1 MIKVQPQADSRH
13 ILYTRTACVPG
24 LVLAKVR
31 AAEADGIQSNAA
43 TMVRKGTDQKQ
54 PPKAQHV

>member
-1 MIKVQPQADSRH
+1 MIEMQPQADSMYTH
-13 ILYTRTACVPG
+13 THTQHACLILAQ
-24 LVLAKVR
+24 VR

-54 PPKAQHV
+54 PPKAQHL